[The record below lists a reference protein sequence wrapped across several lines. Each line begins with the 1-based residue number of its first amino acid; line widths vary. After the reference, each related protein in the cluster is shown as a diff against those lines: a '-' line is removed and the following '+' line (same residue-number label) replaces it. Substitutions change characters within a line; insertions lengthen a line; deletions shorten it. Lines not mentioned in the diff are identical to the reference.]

1 MKWTYIIDQKFKAA
15 IAMLIVFL
23 IVMATNLIDTQ
34 HFSTIQKSYTS
45 VYEDR
50 LLAEN
55 YLFQISRYLHE
66 RNLSLALEKHDA
78 IMVSDTLDYFVNDVI
93 LKYELTKLTLEERQY
108 FESLKIGLERLKTM
122 ENELKKTITSS
133 EEYKLQID
141 FTDQIQMTWAD
152 LNGLSQIQLSE
163 SKKLVQDSDQII
175 NTHNNITSQLEI
187 AILIV
192 LGLIILALIFS
203 SKSTSSKF
211 RQYSHLN

>member
-15 IAMLIVFL
+15 TAMLIVFL
-23 IVMATNLIDTQ
+23 IVLATNLIDTQ

-66 RNLSLALEKHDA
+66 KNLLMAQQNQDA
-78 IMVSDTLDYFVNDVI
+78 IIASDTLNYFINDVL
-93 LKYELTKLTLEERQY
+93 LKYELTQLTLEEAKY
-108 FESLKIGLERLKTM
+108 FESLQIGLERLKTM
-122 ENELKKTITSS
+122 ESLNAISASGEPRHQL
-133 EEYKLQID
+133 D
-141 FTDQIQMTWAD
+141 FDNQIQMTWAD
-152 LNGLSQIQLSE
+152 LNALSQIQLLE
-163 SKKLVQDSDQII
+163 SKKLVQDSDRII
-175 NTHNNITSQLEI
+175 NTHNNITSQLEM

>member
-15 IAMLIVFL
+15 TAMLIVFL
-23 IVMATNLIDTQ
+23 IVLATNLIDTQ

-66 RNLSLALEKHDA
+66 KNLLMAQQNQDA
-78 IMVSDTLDYFVNDVI
+78 IIASDTLNYFINDVM
-93 LKYELTKLTLEERQY
+93 LKYELTQLTLEEAKY
-108 FESLKIGLERLKTM
+108 FESLQIGLERLKTM
-122 ENELKKTITSS
+122 ESLNAISASS
-133 EEYKLQID
+133 EPRHQLD
-141 FTDQIQMTWAD
+141 FDNQIQMTWAD
-152 LNGLSQIQLSE
+152 LNALSQIQLLE
-163 SKKLVQDSDQII
+163 SKKLVQDSDRII